1 VTTLKGYLKNG
12 EERVMNKKS
21 TDNKPDYTC
30 IGDLQ
35 THHFAAYI
43 PSDAKNIRVEL
54 KSSSDCDLA
63 LMMSQD
69 SFAFDDVAEYRS
81 VVSGA
86 NQQLVF
92 PTIREGLWFIGVK
105 CLTTVIVKETN
116 YGQEY
121 GGKTE
126 VLNGIPY
133 RITIRWE

>member
-1 VTTLKGYLKNG
+1 
-12 EERVMNKKS
+12 MNKKS

-54 KSSSDCDLA
+54 TSSSDCDLA

-81 VVSGA
+81 AVSGA
-86 NQQLVF
+86 KQQLVF

-105 CLTTVIVKETN
+105 CLTTVTVKETD

-133 RITIRWE
+133 RISIRWE